1 MGTVQKNYLGLQN
14 AIRYYISLS
23 QLGSPI
29 LLALSLLSRVSV
41 HHRSFGVGQQM
52 LMAGAASCRDVQ
64 GIFDSPTTQNSQ
76 LSFVRA
82 FSPILFVIILY
93 NNRHSWDHSPPYVLH
108 LISPCTQLHNTT
120 TAASLEIVRQQL
132 SAFCLFS
139 KGIEYLFILSIYF
152 LSQKRRGIEI
162 F

>member
-1 MGTVQKNYLGLQN
+1 M
-14 AIRYYISLS
+14 
-23 QLGSPI
+23 
-29 LLALSLLSRVSV
+29 
-41 HHRSFGVGQQM
+41 GQQM

-64 GIFDSPTTQNSQ
+64 GFFDSPATQNRE

-139 KGIEYLFILSIYF
+139 KDIEYLFISSIYF
-152 LSQKRRGIEI
+152 LKPKATWDRGLLEEVRLDNPAFAIKSELTVSSRSR
-162 F
+162 